1 MIEQKYQKENFFNLN
16 DIAKYIEF
24 RKISYGEIDDISII
38 FALIFVY
45 RFSEPEI
52 ISDLKQK
59 LQIQSI
65 KIRPSLDYENSEE
78 SSTILI
84 DKIDEKIKIKIKIK
98 AFFKDKLSYEE
109 KNNLQKKFNSL
120 NSTQKICILFLIL
133 CVLSKRTSLIQ
144 GETASGK
151 SHVIRTFGELMG
163 KKINIYKINS
173 ESSTI
178 LLAGQSHLNSNITKE
193 ESEELK
199 IIFQKL
205 EKFELIKE
213 NIIQKFE
220 EEKYN
225 EWSSKSFKEL
235 INKIKKEEEVR
246 IGDEKEILK
255 ECLIDIK
262 KIIMPIYRFNNNY
275 DSKFVI
281 SMKNG
286 DWNLFDGI
294 ENSPPQL
301 VEKIIILISK
311 DPELDLLETGKNKY
325 FFTKKEKKAN
335 STKIND
341 NFFIFIIFI
350 TYNISQ
356 NDIFRLRFIK

>member
-133 CVLSKRTSLIQ
+133 CVLSKRTTQ
-144 GETASGK
+144 HFK
-151 SHVIRTFGELMG
+151 IRRYL
-163 KKINIYKINS
+163 
-173 ESSTI
+173 
-178 LLAGQSHLNSNITKE
+178 
-193 ESEELK
+193 
-199 IIFQKL
+199 
-205 EKFELIKE
+205 
-213 NIIQKFE
+213 
-220 EEKYN
+220 
-225 EWSSKSFKEL
+225 
-235 INKIKKEEEVR
+235 
-246 IGDEKEILK
+246 
-255 ECLIDIK
+255 
-262 KIIMPIYRFNNNY
+262 
-275 DSKFVI
+275 
-281 SMKNG
+281 
-286 DWNLFDGI
+286 
-294 ENSPPQL
+294 
-301 VEKIIILISK
+301 
-311 DPELDLLETGKNKY
+311 
-325 FFTKKEKKAN
+325 
-335 STKIND
+335 
-341 NFFIFIIFI
+341 
-350 TYNISQ
+350 
-356 NDIFRLRFIK
+356 